1 MATPTRKAPNLADY
15 YLLGGGFL
23 GGVGFC
29 LAFRDHDCLFRLLQH
44 CTEEVIKQRCQELRE
59 MIREADN
66 STGVSRP

>member
-1 MATPTRKAPNLADY
+1 MATPTREAPNLADY
-15 YLLGGGFL
+15 YFL

-29 LAFRDHDCLFRLLQH
+29 LAFRDHDYLFRLLQH